1 MLPLGTA
8 RDYNQPYQ
16 PCLPAL
22 LPTIPIGG
30 PTVSQAFEMDDLQA
44 QQEPAAVGE
53 LVNYNWRGHQ
63 PLDAESLRVTVPP
76 TRATLRTSPGVRLMV
91 DGGGGACIAEWRV
104 SARELDGFDGG
115 QESGNAWRELGSG
128 KGQGDAVVVGG
139 LTAGEWIL
147 HIHLM
152 FGPDG
157 SAERDSTDS
166 YARVL
171 AGSGSP
177 RSVDVPA
184 PVLVAA
190 CSDKLTTRT
199 TAPSM
204 VLTMDGTVWTPGLLG
219 VAHGSGKTVP
229 DKMPSPVVA
238 ITAGSLIRVR
248 TADGSCGNDWSGAMF
263 SPVPYDLAAAFGGAG
278 LEYNDGTD
286 PNAPTLQP
294 LGGLT
299 ALAPAPGEWLFS
311 VVFFFGNA
319 TAATYY
325 WRISVR

>member
-1 MLPLGTA
+1 MLPIGTA

-16 PCLPAL
+16 PCSPAL
-22 LPTIPIGG
+22 LPAIPIGG

-104 SARELDGFDGG
+104 SARELEGFDGG

-139 LTAGEWIL
+139 VSAGEWIL
-147 HIHLM
+147 HIHLI

-157 SAERDSTDS
+157 SAERDSTDT

-199 TAPSM
+199 TAPNM
-204 VLTMDGTVWTPGLLG
+204 VLTTDGTVWTPGLLG
-219 VAHGSGKTVP
+219 VAHGSGNTVP

-238 ITAGSLIRVR
+238 IAAGSLIRVR

-278 LEYNDGTD
+278 LEYNDGRD